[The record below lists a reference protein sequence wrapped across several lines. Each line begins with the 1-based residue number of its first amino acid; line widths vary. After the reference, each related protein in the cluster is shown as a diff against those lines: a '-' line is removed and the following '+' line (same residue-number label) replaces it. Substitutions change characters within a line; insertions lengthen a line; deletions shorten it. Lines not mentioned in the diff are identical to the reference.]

1 MTFRYGIDAPFWVGA
16 LIVAGFVF
24 SLISIT
30 GLPQSIGGLIFGL
43 FLLCMGLW
51 MFFYSTVIKIKH
63 RYVILRLA
71 EVQAGEEVLDV
82 GTERGLLAIATAKL
96 GCNVTAIDHWSQWDI
111 SSNGREAFFKNVEIE
126 KAPPM
131 ELIDGDA
138 RELPFAD
145 ERFDA
150 VVSNFVIHNIKGAKG
165 REQAVREMWRVF
177 RPNGRL
183 VTNMQRVSEYTKIL
197 TPLANRIETR
207 KVFYTFPFSE
217 IVVTY
222 IKNSTAKKD
231 QIDFPVCSP

>member
-1 MTFRYGIDAPFWVGA
+1 MTLRYGIDAPFWVGT
-16 LIVAGFVF
+16 LITVGFVF

-82 GTERGLLAIATAKL
+82 GTGRGLLAIAAAKL

-111 SSNGREAFFKNVEIE
+111 SGNGRESFFKNVEIE
-126 KAPPM
+126 KAPLI

-145 ERFDA
+145 ERLARFALERKAGDFRYA
-150 VVSNFVIHNIKGAKG
+150 ASIRIHRDTHSFSQPHRNKKS
-165 REQAVREMWRVF
+165 VLHLSVF
-177 RPNGRL
+177 
-183 VTNMQRVSEYTKIL
+183 TNCGGI
-197 TPLANRIETR
+197 
-207 KVFYTFPFSE
+207 
-217 IVVTY
+217 
-222 IKNSTAKKD
+222 
-231 QIDFPVCSP
+231 

>member
-16 LIVAGFVF
+16 LIVVGFVF
-24 SLISIT
+24 SLISLM

-82 GTERGLLAIATAKL
+82 GTGRGLLAIAAAKL
-96 GCNVTAIDHWSQWDI
+96 GCNVTAIDHWSHWDI
-111 SSNGREAFFKNVEIE
+111 SGNGRESFFKNVEIE
-126 KAPPM
+126 KAPPI

-165 REQAVREMWRVF
+165 REQAVQEMWRVL

-183 VTNMQRVSEYTKIL
+183 VISDMQRVSEYIEIL

-207 KVFYTFPFSE
+207 KVLYTFPFSQ
-217 IVVTY
+217 IVVAY
-222 IKNSTAKKD
+222 KK
-231 QIDFPVCSP
+231 

>member
-1 MTFRYGIDAPFWVGA
+1 MTLRYGIDAPFWVGT
-16 LIVAGFVF
+16 LITVGFVF
-24 SLISIT
+24 SLISLM
-30 GLPQSIGGLIFGL
+30 GLPHSIGGLFFGL

-63 RYVILRLA
+63 RYVILQLA
-71 EVQAGEEVLDV
+71 EVRAGEEVLDV
-82 GTERGLLAIATAKL
+82 GTGRGLLAIAAAKL

-111 SSNGREAFFKNVEIE
+111 SGNGREAFFKNIEIE
-126 KAPPM
+126 NAPPI

-165 REQAVREMWRVF
+165 REQAVREMWRVL

-183 VTNMQRVSEYTKIL
+183 VISDMQRVSEYIEIL
-197 TPLANRIETR
+197 TPLASRIETK
-207 KVFYTFPFSE
+207 KVFYTFPFSQ
-217 IVVTY
+217 IVVAY
-222 IKNSTAKKD
+222 KK
-231 QIDFPVCSP
+231 